1 MSHLGHLTGEQ
12 PYSGDLL
19 TIVINHLRPSWDDPP
34 RSQVAAIQVAVLPPL
49 PSTSS
54 IAAAGAVSPRHRRG
68 RSTARR
74 MAGLL
79 FKMQGQNLTMK
90 NPWNHYP
97 DLPVA
102 KSLQATIMQYL
113 YLLEFVE
120 FTNIYYIPV
129 CIYFPSFIV
138 VAFSPQIFF
147 SAHLLRRWGSWTPQ
161 ILKVAR
167 LSYNL

>member
-1 MSHLGHLTGEQ
+1 MPGTWRIIPVSKWLVTPSYEPFRPFERGTTILRGLTNHSYWPLTSVLGW
-12 PYSGDLL
+12 S
-19 TIVINHLRPSWDDPP
+19 S
-34 RSQVAAIQVAVLPPL
+34 SQVAAIQVAVLPPL

-54 IAAAGAVSPRHRRG
+54 IAVAGAVNPRHRRG

-79 FKMQGQNLTMK
+79 FKMQGHDLTMK
-90 NPWNHYP
+90 KTLKSYP

-120 FTNIYYIPV
+120 FMNIYIYYIPV
-129 CIYFPSFIV
+129 CIYFPSFI
-138 VAFSPQIFF
+138 
-147 SAHLLRRWGSWTPQ
+147 
-161 ILKVAR
+161 
-167 LSYNL
+167 